1 MKVSIIGIAGLPA
14 RCGGFE
20 TLAENLVKQ
29 LRGRFDFTVYCSSFL
44 YRDNPRDFNGARLI
58 YLPLRANGII
68 SIFYDIVGIFHAL
81 RYADL
86 LLILGVSGTVIL
98 PVVRAI
104 TRRPVIVHIDGI
116 EWRRQKWN
124 LLARAY
130 LRLSEAM
137 AVRFATAVISD
148 NEVIQG
154 YVKERYGKDSI
165 LIEYGGDH
173 ASYVRRE
180 DLPGEFTFMKDR
192 YAFSVC
198 RIEPENNV
206 HIILDAFSRIE
217 GLPLVMVGNWYS
229 NEYGRQLMKKYS
241 TFRHIHLMDA
251 IYDQK
256 ELNALRGNCYLYIH
270 GHSAGGTN
278 PSLVEAMS
286 LGLPVIA
293 FDVPFNRATTED
305 KAIYFRDRDELMEII
320 KGITDS
326 KRQEISHHMKEIA
339 LRRYTWQT
347 ISDKY
352 SILFHKPISPFPFTS

>member
-1 MKVSIIGIAGLPA
+1 MKIAIIGTAGLPSKY
-14 RCGGFE
+14 GGFE
-20 TLAENLVKQ
+20 TLAENLIEH
-29 LRGRFDFTVYCSSFL
+29 LGGRFDFAVYCSSFL
-44 YRDNPRDFNGARLI
+44 YRDKPKVYKGARLI
-58 YLPLRANGII
+58 YLPMRANGIM
-68 SIFYDIVGIFHAL
+68 SIFYDIVAIFHAL

-86 LLILGVSGTVIL
+86 LLILGISGTVIL
-98 PVVRAI
+98 PFVRAI
-104 TRRPVIVHIDGI
+104 TRRPIIVHIDGI
-116 EWRRQKWN
+116 EWKRQKWN
-124 LLARAY
+124 LIARAY
-130 LRLSEAM
+130 LKLSEAI

-148 NEVIQG
+148 NKVIHG
-154 YVKERYGKDSI
+154 YVKERYGKDST

-180 DLPGEFTFMKDR
+180 DYIEEFPFMKER
-192 YAFSVC
+192 YAFAVC

-217 GLPLVMVGNWYS
+217 GLQLVMAGNWYS
-229 NEYGRQLMKKYS
+229 NEYGRQLVRKYS
-241 TFRHIHLMDA
+241 TFKYIHLIDA

-256 ELNALRGNCYLYIH
+256 KLDALRGNCYLYIH
-270 GHSAGGTN
+270 GHSSGGTN

-305 KAIYFRDRDELMEII
+305 KAIYFRERDDLIGII

-326 KRQEISHHMKEIA
+326 ERQKISQQMKEIA

-347 ISDKY
+347 ISTKY
-352 SILFHKPISPFPFTS
+352 SHLLESSITSTS